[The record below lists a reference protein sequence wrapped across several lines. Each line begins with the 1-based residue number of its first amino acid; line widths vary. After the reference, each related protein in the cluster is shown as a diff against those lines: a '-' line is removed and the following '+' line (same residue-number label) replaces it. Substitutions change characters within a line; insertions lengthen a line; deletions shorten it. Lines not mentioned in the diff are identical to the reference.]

1 MNKRKKK
8 MQLDNAFNIAGYIDD
23 GRLDHAFI
31 GAILETLKMTQH
43 MYKREDLAKLYHFL
57 GDLFED
63 GDFAWGGDMP
73 FAPSEIKP
81 LTKAPK
87 KSKMSKE

>member
-1 MNKRKKK
+1 
-8 MQLDNAFNIAGYIDD
+8 MQLDNAFNLAGYIDE
-23 GRLDHAFI
+23 GRLDHAFM

-43 MYKREDLAKLYHFL
+43 MYKREDLAKLYHFI
-57 GDLFED
+57 GDLFES
-63 GDFAWGGDMP
+63 GDFAWAGDVS

-81 LTKAPK
+81 LTKTLK